1 MKKSNFIVFIFIF
14 FLASIVSASLLIYV
28 KKTNLENQSVIS
40 KEKKTK
46 KVHLFDDTI
55 VHEINIYFDQPKYW
69 DSLVH
74 HKTQENLFEKKT
86 YLIADVVIDGKN
98 CYNIGVK
105 IKGESSYNHYPSKK
119 KSLKINFDKFIK
131 GQEYQGF
138 EEINLNNNFKDPTF
152 MREKLYLDFLH
163 DVGVPSQKNAYAKVF
178 INNQYWGL
186 YLMVE
191 DIDKKFLKKHF
202 GNKKGTLVKG
212 EPKAYLDW
220 HGKDW
225 NSYIKKYKIKNAD
238 KENSIEQLIPLMD
251 IINNFHGSDEL
262 FMTALERIF
271 NIKSCLKAWAVN
283 NVLVNIDA
291 YNLYYPHNFYL
302 YFNSNTN
309 KFEWINFDGN
319 YSFGAWSPVFTLEQ
333 MEALDIYYV
342 KEDSKRNPLATKLLK
357 ENIVSKEIY
366 KSIIKEDV
374 LGVFVPKKINK
385 KIETLK
391 QLISESVYAD
401 SLKMYSNREFD
412 TNIEQAIGDI
422 KDPGAFIPGLKPFI
436 KKRRASIDQ
445 QLTNGN

>member
-1 MKKSNFIVFIFIF
+1 MKKSNLIVFVFI
-14 FLASIVSASLLIYV
+14 LCLGGIVSTSLWLYE
-28 KKTNLENQSVIS
+28 KKTNHKNQFVIS
-40 KEKKTK
+40 KKRKNK
-46 KVHLFDDTI
+46 KVSLFDDRI
-55 VHEINIYFDQPKYW
+55 VHEINIHFDQPKYW

-86 YLIADVVIDGKN
+86 YLKADVVIDGKN
-98 CYNIGVK
+98 TYNVGVK
-105 IKGESSYNHYPSKK
+105 IKGESSYKHYPSKK

-131 GQEYQGF
+131 EQDYQGF

-152 MREKLYLDFLH
+152 MREKLYLDFLQE
-163 DVGVPSQKNAYAKVF
+163 VGVPSQKNAYAKVY

-191 DIDKKFLKKHF
+191 DIDKKFLKRHF

-220 HGKDW
+220 HGNDW
-225 NSYIKKYKIKNAD
+225 NSYIKNYKIKNGD
-238 KENSIEQLIPLMD
+238 KKKSIEQLIPLID
-251 IINNFHGSDEL
+251 IINNFQGSDEL
-262 FMTALERIF
+262 FMTALESTF

-302 YFNSNTN
+302 YYNSKTN

-319 YSFGAWSPVFTLEQ
+319 YSFGAWSAVFTLEQ
-333 MEALDIYYV
+333 MEALDVYYV
-342 KEDSKRNPLATKLLK
+342 KEDAKRHSLVSKLLK
-357 ENIVSKEIY
+357 ENIKTKEIY

-374 LGVFVPKKINK
+374 LGVFVPEKFNK
-385 KIETLK
+385 KIESLK
-391 QLISESVYAD
+391 QLINESVYAD
-401 SLKMYSNREFD
+401 SLKMYTNREFD

-436 KKRRASIDQ
+436 KKRRAHIEQ

>member
-1 MKKSNFIVFIFIF
+1 MKKSNLIVFVFIL
-14 FLASIVSASLLIYV
+14 FLGGILSTSLWLYE
-28 KKTNLENQSVIS
+28 KKTNHKNQVIIS
-40 KEKKTK
+40 KEKKNK
-46 KVHLFDDTI
+46 KVSLFDNTI
-55 VHEINIYFDQPKYW
+55 VHEVHIHFDQPKYW
-69 DSLVH
+69 DSLVY

-86 YLIADVVIDGKN
+86 YLKADVVIDGKN
-98 CYNIGVK
+98 SYNVGVK
-105 IKGESSYNHYPSKK
+105 IKGESSYKHYPSKK

-131 GQEYQGF
+131 EQDYQGF

-152 MREKLYLDFLH
+152 MREKLYLDFLQE
-163 DVGVPSQKNAYAKVF
+163 VGVPSQKNAYAKVY

-191 DIDKKFLKKHF
+191 DIDKKFLKRHF
-202 GNKKGTLVKG
+202 GTKKGTLVKG

-225 NSYIKKYKIKNAD
+225 SGYVKKYKIKNGD
-238 KENSIEQLIPLMD
+238 KKKSIEQLIPLID
-251 IINNFHGSDEL
+251 IINNFEGSDEM
-262 FMTALERIF
+262 FEVALESTF
-271 NIKSCLKAWAVN
+271 NIKSCLKVWAVN

-302 YFNSNTN
+302 YYNPKTA

-342 KEDSKRNPLATKLLK
+342 KKDAKRHPLVSKLLK
-357 ENIVSKEIY
+357 ENIKTKQTY
-366 KSIIKEDV
+366 KSIIKNEV
-374 LGVFVPKKINK
+374 LDHLIPDKFNK

-391 QLISESVYAD
+391 LLINESVYAD
-401 SLKMYSNREFD
+401 SLKMYTNREFD
-412 TNIEQAIGDI
+412 INIEQAIGDI

-436 KKRRASIDQ
+436 KKRRENVEA
-445 QLTNGN
+445 QLKGGY